1 MPYIIYADMESLIKK
16 VGGYANNSEYSFTT
30 KIQEHI
36 LCPYSMSTI
45 WAFDNIENK
54 HTIICRK
61 YCMKKFCESLRE
73 HGKYIID
80 FEKKNFAL
88 TKKGS
93 KSYQNAKAC
102 YICEKRILKNLCKNI
117 NYWKARNH
125 CHYTET
131 YRGTT
136 HGICNLKF
144 NVPNEIPVD
153 SNGSNYV

>member
-80 FEKKNFAL
+80 FEKKNLAL
-88 TKKGS
+88 TKED
-93 KSYQNAKAC
+93 QNHIKMR
-102 YICEKRILKNLCKNI
+102 K
-117 NYWKARNH
+117 
-125 CHYTET
+125 
-131 YRGTT
+131 
-136 HGICNLKF
+136 
-144 NVPNEIPVD
+144 
-153 SNGSNYV
+153 YVIFMKKES